1 MSAPRIRVRR
11 TALATAL
18 ALGLLAAAGR
28 AAAAEADLG
37 PPRQQVEQG
46 AVRVTLEADR
56 RTMPIDGALRL
67 TLTVEA
73 PAGTVVTLPAV
84 ADRLGPFLV
93 ASGSAPAA
101 SSAGPGRERWRQDY
115 VLEAEGAG
123 ELSLPQ
129 LVVTARE
136 PDGPAARTLA
146 TAPVAIAVTSLLPA
160 EVDFT
165 AYKDI
170 APPVELPHAGPR
182 WLVWPA
188 ALLTLALA
196 ALALL
201 LWRRRRRS
209 RPAAPRAEFPHLV
222 ALAEL
227 ERLERRLPGDR
238 PATEEFYVRLAQI
251 VRHYV
256 AQRFVLRAPAR
267 TTEELLAAVTAAG
280 GSLAARGQLIG
291 GVLAQ
296 CDLVKFARRQ
306 PAPATAPGTL
316 RQARTFVEQTAEQLG
331 ANLSRYESLSL
342 RDGPSSLPIHRPSQT
357 SRD

>member
-1 MSAPRIRVRR
+1 MSTPRIPDRR
-11 TALATAL
+11 AALISAL
-18 ALGLLAAAGR
+18 ALGLLVADPGP
-28 AAAAEADLG
+28 AAAADAGGDPG

-73 PAGTVVTLPAV
+73 PAGSVVTLPAV

-101 SSAGPGRERWRQDY
+101 SSAPSGRERWRQDY

-123 ELSLPQ
+123 QMSVPPLA
-129 LVVTARE
+129 VTTRE
-136 PDGPAARTLA
+136 PADVAARTLA
-146 TAPVAIAVTSLLPA
+146 TAPVAITVTSLLPA

-170 APPVELPHAGPR
+170 APPVELPRAGPR

-188 ALLTLALA
+188 ALVTLALA

-209 RPAAPRAEFPHLV
+209 RPAAPRAELPHLQ

-238 PATEEFYVRLAQI
+238 PATEEFYVRLADI
-251 VRHYV
+251 LRRYV
-256 AQRFVLRAPAR
+256 ARGFGLSAPTQ
-267 TTEELLAAVTAAG
+267 TTEELLAAAATAG
-280 GSLAARGQLIG
+280 GPLAARSPLIG
-291 GVLAQ
+291 TVLAQ
-296 CDLVKFARRQ
+296 CDLVKFARHQ
-306 PAPATAPGTL
+306 PTPATAPGSL
-316 RQARTFVEQTAEQLG
+316 REARTFVEQTAAPHG
-331 ANLSRYESLSL
+331 AGAS
-342 RDGPSSLPIHRPSQT
+342 
-357 SRD
+357 